1 MFLVKKISVVI
12 VVLICFLACSQES
25 FIKLQKKA
33 QEQENDGSKRP
44 SYVDSDYEVFSE
56 TIFLQNMVYQPI
68 EERNAFFQLTKDG
81 DDSFNPETSVIL
93 LNEPS
98 DNNEKN
104 PPLYQNDPNNNAN
117 NEKNPPLYQNDPNNN
132 ANNEKNPPL
141 YQNDPNNNANNEKSP
156 FLYKPK
162 RKAKNPKLIEY
173 SQQDFY
179 PLKNGDI
186 MMSKEGDQWLI
197 EIKSKALKRFLKDQ
211 NDKDR
216 QIQTFTFNDTKTQ
229 IAQFKG
235 KISSYV
241 YTTNDSDLS
250 LRPFYESFLLEKKS
264 DDLYMVD
271 KALDAIEVSKCQMVL
286 KKHSTD
292 KLDSQHKAISIDL
305 DFKKERFKSDTEL
318 FLECQS

>member
-1 MFLVKKISVVI
+1 MFLVKKIGVVV
-12 VVLICFLACSQES
+12 VVLICFLACSQER
-25 FIKLQKKA
+25 FIKIQKKA
-33 QEQENDGSKRP
+33 QEQENDGSQRP

-56 TIFLQNMVYQPI
+56 TIFLQNMVYQPT
-68 EERNAFFQLTKDG
+68 EERDSFAQLTKDE

-98 DNNEKN
+98 DNDTKN
-104 PPLYQNDPNNNAN
+104 PPLYQNESNTNTAN
-117 NEKNPPLYQNDPNNN
+117 NDTKN
-132 ANNEKNPPL
+132 
-141 YQNDPNNNANNEKSP
+141 P

-162 RKAKNPKLIEY
+162 RKTKNPKLIEY
-173 SQQDFY
+173 SQQNFY
-179 PLKNGDI
+179 PLKDGDI
-186 MMSKEGDQWLI
+186 VMSKEGDQWLI

-241 YTTNDSDLS
+241 YTTNNSDLS

-264 DDLYMVD
+264 DDFYTIGAIGD
-271 KALDAIEVSKCQMVL
+271 KALDAIEISKCQMVL

-318 FLECQS
+318 FLECLKES

>member
-1 MFLVKKISVVI
+1 MFLVKKIGVVV
-12 VVLICFLACSQES
+12 VVLIGFLACSQER
-25 FIKLQKKA
+25 FIQLQKKA

-56 TIFLQNMVYQPI
+56 TIFLKNMVYQPTR
-68 EERNAFFQLTKDG
+68 ERDAFAQLTKDE
-81 DDSFNPETSVIL
+81 DDSFNPKTSVIL
-93 LNEPS
+93 LNEPN
-98 DNNEKN
+98 DNDAKN
-104 PPLYQNDPNNNAN
+104 PPLNQNESNTNTAN
-117 NEKNPPLYQNDPNNN
+117 NDAKN
-132 ANNEKNPPL
+132 
-141 YQNDPNNNANNEKSP
+141 P

-162 RKAKNPKLIEY
+162 RKTKDPKLIEY
-173 SQQDFY
+173 SQQNFY
-179 PLKNGDI
+179 PLKDGDI
-186 MMSKEGDQWLI
+186 VMSKEGNQWLI

-211 NDKDR
+211 NNKDR

-241 YTTNDSDLS
+241 YTTNNSNLS

-264 DDLYMVD
+264 DDLYTIGD
-271 KALDAIEVSKCQMVL
+271 KALDAIEIHKCQMVL

>member
-1 MFLVKKISVVI
+1 MFLVKKIGVVV
-12 VVLICFLACSQES
+12 VVLIGFLACSQER
-25 FIKLQKKA
+25 FIQLQKKA

-56 TIFLQNMVYQPI
+56 TIFLKNMVYQPTR
-68 EERNAFFQLTKDG
+68 ERDAFVQPTEDG
-81 DDSFNPETSVIL
+81 DDSFNLETSVIL
-93 LNEPS
+93 LDEPS
-98 DNNEKN
+98 DNDTKN
-104 PPLYQNDPNNNAN
+104 PPLNQNESNNNTAN
-117 NEKNPPLYQNDPNNN
+117 NDTKN
-132 ANNEKNPPL
+132 
-141 YQNDPNNNANNEKSP
+141 P

-162 RKAKNPKLIEY
+162 RKTKDPKLIEY
-173 SQQDFY
+173 SQQNFY
-179 PLKNGDI
+179 PLKDGDI
-186 MMSKEGDQWLI
+186 VMSKEGDQWLI

-241 YTTNDSDLS
+241 YTTNNSDLS

-264 DDLYMVD
+264 DDFYMIGAIGD
-271 KALDAIEVSKCQMVL
+271 KALDAIEIQKCQMVL
-286 KKHSTD
+286 KKYSTD

>member
-1 MFLVKKISVVI
+1 MI
-12 VVLICFLACSQES
+12 LICFLACSQER

-68 EERNAFFQLTKDG
+68 EERNVFFQLTKDE

-98 DNNEKN
+98 DNDTKN
-104 PPLYQNDPNNNAN
+104 PPLYQNESNTNTAN
-117 NEKNPPLYQNDPNNN
+117 NDTKN
-132 ANNEKNPPL
+132 
-141 YQNDPNNNANNEKSP
+141 P
-156 FLYKPK
+156 FLYKK

-173 SQQDFY
+173 SQQNFY

-197 EIKSKALKRFLKDQ
+197 EIKSKALKRFLKNQ

-241 YTTNDSDLS
+241 YTTNNSDLS
-250 LRPFYESFLLEKKS
+250 LRPFYKSFLLEKKS
-264 DDLYMVD
+264 DNVYMIVD

>member
-12 VVLICFLACSQES
+12 MILVCFLACSQER

-44 SYVDSDYEVFSE
+44 SYVDSDHEVFSE
-56 TIFLQNMVYQPI
+56 TIFLQNMVYQPV
-68 EERNAFFQLTKDG
+68 EERNAFAQLTNDKDN
-81 DDSFNPETSVIL
+81 DPKETPLIL

-104 PPLYQNDPNNNAN
+104 PPSYPNDPNNN
-117 NEKNPPLYQNDPNNN
+117 DDN
-132 ANNEKNPPL
+132 ANNSQKN
-141 YQNDPNNNANNEKSP
+141 P

-162 RKAKNPKLIEY
+162 RKTKNPKLIEY
-173 SQQDFY
+173 SQQNFY
-179 PLKNGDI
+179 PLKDGDI
-186 MMSKEGDQWLI
+186 IMSKEGDQWLI
-197 EIKSKALKRFLKDQ
+197 EIQSKALKRFLKDQ

-241 YTTNDSDLS
+241 YTTNNSDLS
-250 LRPFYESFLLEKKS
+250 LRLFYESFLLEKKS
-264 DDLYMVD
+264 DNVYTIEN
-271 KALDAIEVSKCQMVL
+271 KALDAIEISKCQMVL

>member
-1 MFLVKKISVVI
+1 MFLVKKIGVVV
-12 VVLICFLACSQES
+12 VVLICFLACSQER

-56 TIFLQNMVYQPI
+56 TIFLQNMVYQPM
-68 EERNAFFQLTKDG
+68 EERDSFAQLTKDEN
-81 DDSFNPETSVIL
+81 DSFNPETSVIL

-117 NEKNPPLYQNDPNNN
+117 NEK
-132 ANNEKNPPL
+132 
-141 YQNDPNNNANNEKSP
+141 SP

-162 RKAKNPKLIEY
+162 RKTKNPKLIEY
-173 SQQDFY
+173 SQQNFY

-264 DDLYMVD
+264 DDLYTIGD
-271 KALDAIEVSKCQMVL
+271 KALDTIEISKCQMVL

>member
-1 MFLVKKISVVI
+1 MFLVKKIGVVI
-12 VVLICFLACSQES
+12 AVLMCFLACSQER
-25 FIKLQKKA
+25 FIQLQKKA

-56 TIFLQNMVYQPI
+56 TIFLQNMVYQPT
-68 EERNAFFQLTKDG
+68 EERDAFAQLTKNE

-98 DNNEKN
+98 GNDTKN
-104 PPLYQNDPNNNAN
+104 
-117 NEKNPPLYQNDPNNN
+117 
-132 ANNEKNPPL
+132 
-141 YQNDPNNNANNEKSP
+141 P

-162 RKAKNPKLIEY
+162 RKTKDSKLVEY
-173 SQQDFY
+173 SQQNFY
-179 PLKNGDI
+179 PLKDGDI
-186 MMSKEGDQWLI
+186 IVSKEGDQWLI

-241 YTTNDSDLS
+241 YTTNNSDLS

-264 DDLYMVD
+264 GDFYTIGAIGD
-271 KALDAIEVSKCQMVL
+271 KALDAIEISKCQMVL

-305 DFKKERFKSDTEL
+305 DFKKERFKSDIEL
-318 FLECQS
+318 FLECLKES

>member
-1 MFLVKKISVVI
+1 MI
-12 VVLICFLACSQES
+12 LICFLACSQER

-68 EERNAFFQLTKDG
+68 EERNAFFQLTNDEDNDPK
-81 DDSFNPETSVIL
+81 ETPLIL

-104 PPLYQNDPNNNAN
+104 PPLYPNDPHNNTAN
-117 NEKNPPLYQNDPNNN
+117 NDIKN
-132 ANNEKNPPL
+132 
-141 YQNDPNNNANNEKSP
+141 P
-156 FLYKPK
+156 FLYKK

-186 MMSKEGDQWLI
+186 IMSKEGDQWLI

-264 DDLYMVD
+264 DDLYTIGD
-271 KALDAIEVSKCQMVL
+271 KALDTIEISKCQMVL

>member
-1 MFLVKKISVVI
+1 MI
-12 VVLICFLACSQES
+12 LICFLACSQER
-25 FIKLQKKA
+25 FIQLQKKA
-33 QEQENDGSKRP
+33 QEQENDGSQRP

-56 TIFLQNMVYQPI
+56 TIFLQNMVYQPTN
-68 EERNAFFQLTKDG
+68 ERNAFFQLTKDE

-98 DNNEKN
+98 DNDTKN
-104 PPLYQNDPNNNAN
+104 PPLYQNDS
-117 NEKNPPLYQNDPNNN
+117 
-132 ANNEKNPPL
+132 
-141 YQNDPNNNANNEKSP
+141 NNNANNEKSP

-162 RKAKNPKLIEY
+162 RKTKNPKLIEY

-216 QIQTFTFNDTKTQ
+216 RIQTFTFNDTKTQ

-264 DDLYMVD
+264 DDLYTIGD
-271 KALDAIEVSKCQMVL
+271 KALDAIEISKCQIVL

>member
-1 MFLVKKISVVI
+1 MFLVKKIGVVI
-12 VVLICFLACSQES
+12 VVLMCFLACSQER
-25 FIKLQKKA
+25 FIQLQKKA

-56 TIFLQNMVYQPI
+56 TIFLKNMVYQPI
-68 EERNAFFQLTKDG
+68 EKRDSFAQLTKDE
-81 DDSFNPETSVIL
+81 DDSFNLETSVIL

-98 DNNEKN
+98 DNDTKN
-104 PPLYQNDPNNNAN
+104 PPLYQNESNTNTAN
-117 NEKNPPLYQNDPNNN
+117 NDTKN
-132 ANNEKNPPL
+132 
-141 YQNDPNNNANNEKSP
+141 P

-162 RKAKNPKLIEY
+162 RKTKDPKLIEY
-173 SQQDFY
+173 SQQNFY
-179 PLKNGDI
+179 PLKDGDI

-211 NDKDR
+211 NDKDH

-229 IAQFKG
+229 IVQFKG

-241 YTTNDSDLS
+241 YTTNNSDLS

-264 DDLYMVD
+264 DNLYTIGD
-271 KALDAIEVSKCQMVL
+271 KALDAIEISKCQMVL

>member
-1 MFLVKKISVVI
+1 MFLVKKIGVVV
-12 VVLICFLACSQES
+12 VVLICFLACSQER

-81 DDSFNPETSVIL
+81 NDSFNPETSVIL

-98 DNNEKN
+98 DN
-104 PPLYQNDPNNNAN
+104 DT
-117 NEKNPPLYQNDPNNN
+117 
-132 ANNEKNPPL
+132 KNPPL

-162 RKAKNPKLIEY
+162 RKTKNPKLIEY
-173 SQQDFY
+173 SQQNFY

-186 MMSKEGDQWLI
+186 MMSKEGDQWLV

-241 YTTNDSDLS
+241 YTTNNSDLS
-250 LRPFYESFLLEKKS
+250 LRPFYKSFLLEKKS
-264 DDLYMVD
+264 DDLYTIGD
-271 KALDAIEVSKCQMVL
+271 KALDAIEISKCQMVL

>member
-1 MFLVKKISVVI
+1 M
-12 VVLICFLACSQES
+12 VLIGFLACSQER
-25 FIKLQKKA
+25 FIQLQKKA

-56 TIFLQNMVYQPI
+56 TIFLQNMVHQPI
-68 EERNAFFQLTKDG
+68 KERDAFAQLTKDE

-93 LNEPS
+93 LDEPS
-98 DNNEKN
+98 DNDTKN
-104 PPLYQNDPNNNAN
+104 PPLNQNESNNNTASN
-117 NEKNPPLYQNDPNNN
+117 DTKN
-132 ANNEKNPPL
+132 
-141 YQNDPNNNANNEKSP
+141 P

-162 RKAKNPKLIEY
+162 RKTKDPKLIEY
-173 SQQDFY
+173 SQQNFY
-179 PLKNGDI
+179 PLKDGDI

-211 NDKDR
+211 NDKNR
-216 QIQTFTFNDTKTQ
+216 QIQTFIFNDTKTQ

-241 YTTNDSDLS
+241 YTTNNSNLS

-264 DDLYMVD
+264 DDLYTIGAIGD
-271 KALDAIEVSKCQMVL
+271 KALDAIEIQKCQMVL

>member
-1 MFLVKKISVVI
+1 MI
-12 VVLICFLACSQES
+12 LICFLACSQER

-33 QEQENDGSKRP
+33 QEQENDGSQRP

-56 TIFLQNMVYQPI
+56 TIFLQNMVYQPT
-68 EERNAFFQLTKDG
+68 EERDSFAQLTKDE
-81 DDSFNPETSVIL
+81 DDSFNPKTSVIL

-117 NEKNPPLYQNDPNNN
+117 NEKNP
-132 ANNEKNPPL
+132 
-141 YQNDPNNNANNEKSP
+141 

-162 RKAKNPKLIEY
+162 RKTKNPKLIEY
-173 SQQDFY
+173 SQQNFY
-179 PLKNGDI
+179 PLKDGDI
-186 MMSKEGDQWLI
+186 VMSKEGDQWLI

-229 IAQFKG
+229 IVQFKG

-241 YTTNDSDLS
+241 YTTNNSDLS

-264 DDLYMVD
+264 DDFYTIGAD
-271 KALDAIEVSKCQMVL
+271 KALDAIEISKCQMVL

-305 DFKKERFKSDTEL
+305 DFKKERFKSNTEL

>member
-1 MFLVKKISVVI
+1 MFLVKKIGVVV
-12 VVLICFLACSQES
+12 VVLIGFLACSQER
-25 FIKLQKKA
+25 FIQLQKKA

-56 TIFLQNMVYQPI
+56 TIFLQNMVYQPM
-68 EERNAFFQLTKDG
+68 EERDSFAQLTKDEN
-81 DDSFNPETSVIL
+81 DSFNPETSVIL

-98 DNNEKN
+98 DNDTKN
-104 PPLYQNDPNNNAN
+104 PPLNQNESSNNTASNDT
-117 NEKNPPLYQNDPNNN
+117 KN
-132 ANNEKNPPL
+132 
-141 YQNDPNNNANNEKSP
+141 P

-162 RKAKNPKLIEY
+162 RKTKDPKLIEY
-173 SQQDFY
+173 SQQNFY
-179 PLKNGDI
+179 PLKDGDI
-186 MMSKEGDQWLI
+186 VMSKEGDQWLI

-211 NDKDR
+211 NNKDR

-241 YTTNDSDLS
+241 YTTNNSNLS

-264 DDLYMVD
+264 DDFYMIGAIGD
-271 KALDAIEVSKCQMVL
+271 KALDAIEIHKCQMVL

>member
-1 MFLVKKISVVI
+1 MFLVKKIGVVI
-12 VVLICFLACSQES
+12 VVLIGFLACSQER
-25 FIKLQKKA
+25 FIQLQKKA

-56 TIFLQNMVYQPI
+56 TIFLQNMVYQPA
-68 EERNAFFQLTKDG
+68 EERNAFAQLTKDE
-81 DDSFNPETSVIL
+81 DNSFNPETSVIL

-98 DNNEKN
+98 GNDTKN
-104 PPLYQNDPNNNAN
+104 PPLYQNESNNNAN
-117 NEKNPPLYQNDPNNN
+117 T
-132 ANNEKNPPL
+132 ANNDTKN
-141 YQNDPNNNANNEKSP
+141 P

-162 RKAKNPKLIEY
+162 RKTKNPKLIEY
-173 SQQDFY
+173 SQQNFY

-186 MMSKEGDQWLI
+186 IMSKEGDQWLV

-250 LRPFYESFLLEKKS
+250 LRPFHESFLLEKKS
-264 DDLYMVD
+264 DDFYTIGAIGD
-271 KALDAIEVSKCQMVL
+271 KALDSIEISKCQMVL

>member
-1 MFLVKKISVVI
+1 MFLVKKIGVVV
-12 VVLICFLACSQES
+12 VVLICFLACSQER

-68 EERNAFFQLTKDG
+68 EERNAFFQLTKDE

-98 DNNEKN
+98 DNDTKN
-104 PPLYQNDPNNNAN
+104 PPLYPNESHNNTAN
-117 NEKNPPLYQNDPNNN
+117 NDTKN
-132 ANNEKNPPL
+132 
-141 YQNDPNNNANNEKSP
+141 P

-162 RKAKNPKLIEY
+162 RKTKNPKLIEY
-173 SQQDFY
+173 SQQNFY
-179 PLKNGDI
+179 PLKDGDI
-186 MMSKEGDQWLI
+186 IMSKEGDQWLI

-264 DDLYMVD
+264 DDLYTIEN
-271 KALDAIEVSKCQMVL
+271 KALDTIEISKCQIVL

-318 FLECQS
+318 FLECLKES

>member
-1 MFLVKKISVVI
+1 MFLVKKIGVVI
-12 VVLICFLACSQES
+12 MILVCFLACSQES
-25 FIKLQKKA
+25 FIKMQKKA

-68 EERNAFFQLTKDG
+68 EERNAFFQLTNDEDNDPK
-81 DDSFNPETSVIL
+81 ETPLIL

-98 DNNEKN
+98 DNSEKN
-104 PPLYQNDPNNNAN
+104 PPSYPNESHNNTNNAN
-117 NEKNPPLYQNDPNNN
+117 NDVKN
-132 ANNEKNPPL
+132 
-141 YQNDPNNNANNEKSP
+141 P

-162 RKAKNPKLIEY
+162 RKTKNPKLIEY

-186 MMSKEGDQWLI
+186 IMSKEGDQWLI
-197 EIKSKALKRFLKDQ
+197 EIQSKALKRFLKDQ

-264 DDLYMVD
+264 DNVYTIEN

>member
-1 MFLVKKISVVI
+1 MFLVKKIGVVV
-12 VVLICFLACSQES
+12 VVLIGFLACSQER
-25 FIKLQKKA
+25 FIQLQKKA

-56 TIFLQNMVYQPI
+56 TIFLQNMVHQPI
-68 EERNAFFQLTKDG
+68 KERDAFVQPTKDG

-93 LNEPS
+93 LDEPS
-98 DNNEKN
+98 DNDTKN
-104 PPLYQNDPNNNAN
+104 PPLNQNESNTNTAN
-117 NEKNPPLYQNDPNNN
+117 NDTKN
-132 ANNEKNPPL
+132 
-141 YQNDPNNNANNEKSP
+141 P

-162 RKAKNPKLIEY
+162 RKTKDPKLIEY
-173 SQQDFY
+173 SQQNFY
-179 PLKNGDI
+179 PLKDGDI
-186 MMSKEGDQWLI
+186 VMSKEGDQWLI

-241 YTTNDSDLS
+241 YTTNNSDLS
-250 LRPFYESFLLEKKS
+250 LRPFYKSFLLEKKS
-264 DDLYMVD
+264 DDFYTIGAIGD
-271 KALDAIEVSKCQMVL
+271 KALDAIEIQKCQMVL

-318 FLECQS
+318 FLECQN

>member
-1 MFLVKKISVVI
+1 MFLVKKIGVVV
-12 VVLICFLACSQES
+12 VVLIGFLACSQER
-25 FIKLQKKA
+25 FIQLQKKA

-56 TIFLQNMVYQPI
+56 TIFLQNMVHQPI
-68 EERNAFFQLTKDG
+68 KERDAFAQLAKDG

-98 DNNEKN
+98 DNDTKN
-104 PPLYQNDPNNNAN
+104 PPLNQNESSNNTTSNDT
-117 NEKNPPLYQNDPNNN
+117 KN
-132 ANNEKNPPL
+132 
-141 YQNDPNNNANNEKSP
+141 P

-162 RKAKNPKLIEY
+162 RKTKDPKLIEY
-173 SQQDFY
+173 SQQIFY
-179 PLKNGDI
+179 PLKDGDI
-186 MMSKEGDQWLI
+186 VMSKEGDQWLI

-241 YTTNDSDLS
+241 YTTNNSDLS
-250 LRPFYESFLLEKKS
+250 LRPFYKSFLLEKKS
-264 DDLYMVD
+264 DDFYMIGAIGD
-271 KALDAIEVSKCQMVL
+271 KALDAIEIQKCQMVL

-318 FLECQS
+318 FLECQN

>member
-1 MFLVKKISVVI
+1 MFLVKKIGVVI
-12 VVLICFLACSQES
+12 MILVCFLACSQES
-25 FIKLQKKA
+25 FIKMQKKA

-68 EERNAFFQLTKDG
+68 EERNAFFQLTRDE
-81 DDSFNPETSVIL
+81 DNSFNPENSVIL

-104 PPLYQNDPNNNAN
+104 PPLYPNDPHNNAN
-117 NEKNPPLYQNDPNNN
+117 N
-132 ANNEKNPPL
+132 NEKN
-141 YQNDPNNNANNEKSP
+141 P

-162 RKAKNPKLIEY
+162 RKTKNPKLIEY

-186 MMSKEGDQWLI
+186 IMSKEGDQWLI
-197 EIKSKALKRFLKDQ
+197 EIQSKALKRFLKDQ

-264 DDLYMVD
+264 DNVYTIEN

>member
-1 MFLVKKISVVI
+1 MFLVKKIGVVV
-12 VVLICFLACSQES
+12 VVLIGFLACSQER
-25 FIKLQKKA
+25 FIQLQKKA

-68 EERNAFFQLTKDG
+68 KERDAFAQLTKDE

-93 LNEPS
+93 LNEPN
-98 DNNEKN
+98 DNDAKN
-104 PPLYQNDPNNNAN
+104 PPLNQNESNTNTAN
-117 NEKNPPLYQNDPNNN
+117 NDVKN
-132 ANNEKNPPL
+132 
-141 YQNDPNNNANNEKSP
+141 P

-162 RKAKNPKLIEY
+162 RKTKDPKLIEY
-173 SQQDFY
+173 SQQNFY
-179 PLKNGDI
+179 PLKDGDI
-186 MMSKEGDQWLI
+186 VMSKEGNQWLI

-241 YTTNDSDLS
+241 YTTNNSNLS

-264 DDLYMVD
+264 DDFYTIGAIGD
-271 KALDAIEVSKCQMVL
+271 KALDAIEIHKCQMVL

>member
-1 MFLVKKISVVI
+1 M
-12 VVLICFLACSQES
+12 VLIGFLACSQER
-25 FIKLQKKA
+25 FIQLQKKA

-56 TIFLQNMVYQPI
+56 TIFLKNMVYQPM

-98 DNNEKN
+98 DNDTKN
-104 PPLYQNDPNNNAN
+104 PPLYQNESHNNNTTN
-117 NEKNPPLYQNDPNNN
+117 NDTKN
-132 ANNEKNPPL
+132 
-141 YQNDPNNNANNEKSP
+141 P

-162 RKAKNPKLIEY
+162 RKTKDPKLIEY
-173 SQQDFY
+173 SQQNFY
-179 PLKNGDI
+179 PLKDGDI
-186 MMSKEGDQWLI
+186 MMSKEGGQWLI

-241 YTTNDSDLS
+241 YTTNNSTLS

-264 DDLYMVD
+264 DNFYTIAAD
-271 KALDAIEVSKCQMVL
+271 KALDAIEIQKCQMVL

>member
-1 MFLVKKISVVI
+1 MILV
-12 VVLICFLACSQES
+12 CFLACSQER
-25 FIKLQKKA
+25 FIQLQKKA

-56 TIFLQNMVYQPI
+56 TIFLQNMVYQPT
-68 EERNAFFQLTKDG
+68 EERDSFAQLTKDE

-104 PPLYQNDPNNNAN
+104 PPLNQNESNTNTAN
-117 NEKNPPLYQNDPNNN
+117 NDT
-132 ANNEKNPPL
+132 
-141 YQNDPNNNANNEKSP
+141 KSP
-156 FLYKPK
+156 FLYKLK
-162 RKAKNPKLIEY
+162 RKTKNPKLIEY
-173 SQQDFY
+173 SQQNFY

-186 MMSKEGDQWLI
+186 VMSKEGDQWLV

-229 IAQFKG
+229 IAQFNG

-241 YTTNDSDLS
+241 YTTNNSDLS

-264 DDLYMVD
+264 DDFYTIGAIGD
-271 KALDAIEVSKCQMVL
+271 KALDAIEISKCQMVL

>member
-1 MFLVKKISVVI
+1 MFLVKKIGVVI
-12 VVLICFLACSQES
+12 VVLIGFLACSQER
-25 FIKLQKKA
+25 FIQLQKKA

-56 TIFLQNMVYQPI
+56 TIFLKNMVYQPI
-68 EERNAFFQLTKDG
+68 KERDAFAQLTKDG

-93 LNEPS
+93 LDEPS
-98 DNNEKN
+98 DNDTKN
-104 PPLYQNDPNNNAN
+104 PPLNQNESSNNTASNDT
-117 NEKNPPLYQNDPNNN
+117 KN
-132 ANNEKNPPL
+132 
-141 YQNDPNNNANNEKSP
+141 P

-162 RKAKNPKLIEY
+162 RKTKDPKLIEY
-173 SQQDFY
+173 SQQNFY
-179 PLKNGDI
+179 PLKDGDI
-186 MMSKEGDQWLI
+186 VMSKEGDQWLI

-211 NDKDR
+211 NNKDR

-241 YTTNDSDLS
+241 YTTNNSNLS

-264 DDLYMVD
+264 DDFYMIGAIGD
-271 KALDAIEVSKCQMVL
+271 KALDAIEIQKCQMVL

>member
-1 MFLVKKISVVI
+1 MFLVKKIGVVV
-12 VVLICFLACSQES
+12 VVLIGFLACSQER
-25 FIKLQKKA
+25 FIQLQKKA

-68 EERNAFFQLTKDG
+68 KERDAFVQPTKDG

-93 LNEPS
+93 LDEPS
-98 DNNEKN
+98 DNDTKN
-104 PPLYQNDPNNNAN
+104 PPLNQNESNNTAN
-117 NEKNPPLYQNDPNNN
+117 NDTKN
-132 ANNEKNPPL
+132 
-141 YQNDPNNNANNEKSP
+141 P

-162 RKAKNPKLIEY
+162 RKTKDPKLIEY
-173 SQQDFY
+173 SQQNFY
-179 PLKNGDI
+179 PLKDGDI
-186 MMSKEGDQWLI
+186 VMSKEGDQWLI

-241 YTTNDSDLS
+241 YTTNNSNLS

-264 DDLYMVD
+264 DDLYMIGAIGD
-271 KALDAIEVSKCQMVL
+271 KALDAIEIQKCQMVL

>member
-1 MFLVKKISVVI
+1 MFLVKKIGVVI
-12 VVLICFLACSQES
+12 MVLVCFLACSQER

-81 DDSFNPETSVIL
+81 DDSFNPETAVIL

-98 DNNEKN
+98 DNDTKN
-104 PPLYQNDPNNNAN
+104 PPLYPNESHNNTAN
-117 NEKNPPLYQNDPNNN
+117 NDTKN
-132 ANNEKNPPL
+132 
-141 YQNDPNNNANNEKSP
+141 P

-173 SQQDFY
+173 SQQNFY
-179 PLKNGDI
+179 PLKDGDI
-186 MMSKEGDQWLI
+186 MISKEGDQWLI

-241 YTTNDSDLS
+241 YTTNNSDLS
-250 LRPFYESFLLEKKS
+250 LRPFYKSFLLEKKS
-264 DDLYMVD
+264 DDFYTIGD

>member
-1 MFLVKKISVVI
+1 MFLVKKIGVVV
-12 VVLICFLACSQES
+12 VVLIGFLACSQER
-25 FIKLQKKA
+25 FIQLQKKA

-56 TIFLQNMVYQPI
+56 TIFLQNMVHQPI
-68 EERNAFFQLTKDG
+68 KERDAFIQPTKDG
-81 DDSFNPETSVIL
+81 DDSFSPETSVIL

-98 DNNEKN
+98 DNDTKN
-104 PPLYQNDPNNNAN
+104 
-117 NEKNPPLYQNDPNNN
+117 
-132 ANNEKNPPL
+132 
-141 YQNDPNNNANNEKSP
+141 P

-162 RKAKNPKLIEY
+162 RKTKDPKLIEY
-173 SQQDFY
+173 SQQNFY
-179 PLKNGDI
+179 PLKDGDI
-186 MMSKEGDQWLI
+186 VMSKEGNQWLI

-235 KISSYV
+235 KIYSYV
-241 YTTNDSDLS
+241 YTTNNSNLS
-250 LRPFYESFLLEKKS
+250 LRPFYKSFLLEKKS
-264 DDLYMVD
+264 DDFYMIGAIGD
-271 KALDAIEVSKCQMVL
+271 KALDAIEIQKCQMVL

>member
-1 MFLVKKISVVI
+1 MFLVKKIGVVV
-12 VVLICFLACSQES
+12 VVLICFLACSQER
-25 FIKLQKKA
+25 FIQLQKKA

-56 TIFLQNMVYQPI
+56 TIFLQNMVYQPT
-68 EERNAFFQLTKDG
+68 EEKDSFAQLTKDEN
-81 DDSFNPETSVIL
+81 DSFNPETSVIL

-104 PPLYQNDPNNNAN
+104 PPLYQNESNNNTAN
-117 NEKNPPLYQNDPNNN
+117 NDTKN
-132 ANNEKNPPL
+132 
-141 YQNDPNNNANNEKSP
+141 P

-162 RKAKNPKLIEY
+162 RKTKNPKLIEY
-173 SQQDFY
+173 SQQNFY
-179 PLKNGDI
+179 PLKDGDI
-186 MMSKEGDQWLI
+186 VMSKEGDQWLI

-264 DDLYMVD
+264 DDLYTIGAD
-271 KALDAIEVSKCQMVL
+271 KALDAIEISKCQMVL

>member
-1 MFLVKKISVVI
+1 MFLVKKIGVVV
-12 VVLICFLACSQES
+12 VVLMCFLACSQER

-68 EERNAFFQLTKDG
+68 EERNAFFQLTKDE
-81 DDSFNPETSVIL
+81 DNSFNPETSVIL

-98 DNNEKN
+98 DNDTKN
-104 PPLYQNDPNNNAN
+104 PPLYQNESNTNTAN
-117 NEKNPPLYQNDPNNN
+117 NDTKN
-132 ANNEKNPPL
+132 
-141 YQNDPNNNANNEKSP
+141 P

-173 SQQDFY
+173 SQQNFY
-179 PLKNGDI
+179 PLKDGDI
-186 MMSKEGDQWLI
+186 VMSKEGDQWLI

-264 DDLYMVD
+264 DDLYTIGD
-271 KALDAIEVSKCQMVL
+271 KALDTIEVSKCQMVL

>member
-1 MFLVKKISVVI
+1 MFLVKKIGVVV
-12 VVLICFLACSQES
+12 VVLIGFLACSQER
-25 FIKLQKKA
+25 FIQLQKKA

-44 SYVDSDYEVFSE
+44 SYVDSDCEVFSE
-56 TIFLQNMVYQPI
+56 TIFLQNMVHQPI
-68 EERNAFFQLTKDG
+68 KERDAFAQLTKDG

-93 LNEPS
+93 LDEPS
-98 DNNEKN
+98 DNDTKN
-104 PPLYQNDPNNNAN
+104 PPLNQNESNTNTAN
-117 NEKNPPLYQNDPNNN
+117 NDVKN
-132 ANNEKNPPL
+132 
-141 YQNDPNNNANNEKSP
+141 P

-162 RKAKNPKLIEY
+162 RKTKDPKLIEY
-173 SQQDFY
+173 SQQNFY
-179 PLKNGDI
+179 PLKDGDI
-186 MMSKEGDQWLI
+186 MMSKKGDQWLI

-241 YTTNDSDLS
+241 YTTNNSNLS

-264 DDLYMVD
+264 DDFYMIGAIGD
-271 KALDAIEVSKCQMVL
+271 KALDAIEIHKCQMVL

>member
-12 VVLICFLACSQES
+12 MILICFLACSQES

-33 QEQENDGSKRP
+33 QEQENDGSQRP

-68 EERNAFFQLTKDG
+68 EEKDSFAQLTKDG
-81 DDSFNPETSVIL
+81 NDSFDPSFNPETSVIL

-104 PPLYQNDPNNNAN
+104 PHLYQNDPNNNAN
-117 NEKNPPLYQNDPNNN
+117 NEKN
-132 ANNEKNPPL
+132 
-141 YQNDPNNNANNEKSP
+141 P

-186 MMSKEGDQWLI
+186 MMSKEGDQWLV

-264 DDLYMVD
+264 DNVYTIGD
-271 KALDAIEVSKCQMVL
+271 KALDAIEISKCQMVL

>member
-1 MFLVKKISVVI
+1 MFLVKKIGVVV
-12 VVLICFLACSQES
+12 VVLIGFLACSQER
-25 FIKLQKKA
+25 FIQLQKKA

-56 TIFLQNMVYQPI
+56 TIFLQNMVHQPI
-68 EERNAFFQLTKDG
+68 KERDAFAQLTKDE

-98 DNNEKN
+98 DNDTKN
-104 PPLYQNDPNNNAN
+104 PPLNQNESNNNTAN
-117 NEKNPPLYQNDPNNN
+117 NDAKN
-132 ANNEKNPPL
+132 
-141 YQNDPNNNANNEKSP
+141 P

-162 RKAKNPKLIEY
+162 RKTKDPKLIEY
-173 SQQDFY
+173 SQQNFY
-179 PLKNGDI
+179 PLKDGDI
-186 MMSKEGDQWLI
+186 VMSKEGDQWLI

-211 NDKDR
+211 NNKDR

-241 YTTNDSDLS
+241 YTTNNSNLS

-264 DDLYMVD
+264 DDIYTIGD
-271 KALDAIEVSKCQMVL
+271 KALDAIEIQKCQMVL

>member
-1 MFLVKKISVVI
+1 MFLVKKIGVVV
-12 VVLICFLACSQES
+12 VVLIGFLACSQER
-25 FIKLQKKA
+25 FIQLQKKA

-56 TIFLQNMVYQPI
+56 TIFLQNMVHQPI
-68 EERNAFFQLTKDG
+68 KERDAFAQLTKDE

-93 LNEPS
+93 LDEPS
-98 DNNEKN
+98 DNDTKN
-104 PPLYQNDPNNNAN
+104 PPLNQNESNNNTNTAN
-117 NEKNPPLYQNDPNNN
+117 NDAKN
-132 ANNEKNPPL
+132 
-141 YQNDPNNNANNEKSP
+141 P

-162 RKAKNPKLIEY
+162 RKTKDPKLIEY
-173 SQQDFY
+173 SQQNFY
-179 PLKNGDI
+179 PLKDGDI
-186 MMSKEGDQWLI
+186 VMSKEGDQWLI

-241 YTTNDSDLS
+241 YTTNNSNLS

-264 DDLYMVD
+264 DDLYTIEN
-271 KALDAIEVSKCQMVL
+271 KALDAIEIQKCQMVL

>member
-1 MFLVKKISVVI
+1 M
-12 VVLICFLACSQES
+12 VLIGFLACSQER
-25 FIKLQKKA
+25 FIQLQKKA

-56 TIFLQNMVYQPI
+56 TIFLQNMVHQPI
-68 EERNAFFQLTKDG
+68 KERDAFAQLTNNE

-93 LNEPS
+93 LDEPS
-98 DNNEKN
+98 DNDTKN
-104 PPLYQNDPNNNAN
+104 PPLNQNESNNNTASN
-117 NEKNPPLYQNDPNNN
+117 DTKN
-132 ANNEKNPPL
+132 
-141 YQNDPNNNANNEKSP
+141 P

-162 RKAKNPKLIEY
+162 RKTKDPKLIEY
-173 SQQDFY
+173 SQQNFY
-179 PLKNGDI
+179 PLKDGDI
-186 MMSKEGDQWLI
+186 VMSKEGDQWLI
-197 EIKSKALKRFLKDQ
+197 EIKSKSLKRFLKDQ

-241 YTTNDSDLS
+241 YTTNNSNLS

-264 DDLYMVD
+264 DDFYMIGAIGD
-271 KALDAIEVSKCQMVL
+271 KALDAIEIHKCQMVL

>member
-1 MFLVKKISVVI
+1 MFLVKKISVVV
-12 VVLICFLACSQES
+12 VVLIGFLACSQES

-56 TIFLQNMVYQPI
+56 TIFLKNMVYQPT
-68 EERNAFFQLTKDG
+68 EERDSFAQLTKDEN
-81 DDSFNPETSVIL
+81 DSFNSETSVIL

-98 DNNEKN
+98 GNDTKN
-104 PPLYQNDPNNNAN
+104 PPLYQNESNTNTAN
-117 NEKNPPLYQNDPNNN
+117 NDTKN
-132 ANNEKNPPL
+132 
-141 YQNDPNNNANNEKSP
+141 P

-162 RKAKNPKLIEY
+162 RKTKDPKLIEY
-173 SQQDFY
+173 SQQNFY
-179 PLKNGDI
+179 PLKDGDI
-186 MMSKEGDQWLI
+186 VMSKEGDQWLI
-197 EIKSKALKRFLKDQ
+197 KIKSKALKRFLKDQ
-211 NDKDR
+211 NNKDR

-241 YTTNDSDLS
+241 YTTNNSDLS

-264 DDLYMVD
+264 NDFYTIGAIGD
-271 KALDAIEVSKCQMVL
+271 KALDTIEISKCQMVL

-318 FLECQS
+318 FLECLKES

>member
-12 VVLICFLACSQES
+12 MILICFLACSQES

-56 TIFLQNMVYQPI
+56 TIFLQNMVYQPR
-68 EERNAFFQLTKDG
+68 EERNAFFQLTNDEDNDPK
-81 DDSFNPETSVIL
+81 ETPVIL

-104 PPLYQNDPNNNAN
+104 PPLYPNDPHNNTNNAN
-117 NEKNPPLYQNDPNNN
+117 NDTKN
-132 ANNEKNPPL
+132 
-141 YQNDPNNNANNEKSP
+141 P

-162 RKAKNPKLIEY
+162 RKTKNPKLIEY

-186 MMSKEGDQWLI
+186 IMSKEGDQWLV

-264 DDLYMVD
+264 DNVYTIEN
-271 KALDAIEVSKCQMVL
+271 KALDTMEISKCQMVL

>member
-1 MFLVKKISVVI
+1 MILV
-12 VVLICFLACSQES
+12 CFLACSQER

-68 EERNAFFQLTKDG
+68 EERNAFFQLTKDE

-104 PPLYQNDPNNNAN
+104 PPLYPNESDNNTNNAN
-117 NEKNPPLYQNDPNNN
+117 NDTKN
-132 ANNEKNPPL
+132 
-141 YQNDPNNNANNEKSP
+141 P

-162 RKAKNPKLIEY
+162 RKTKNPKLIEY

-179 PLKNGDI
+179 PLKDGDI
-186 MMSKEGDQWLI
+186 VMSKEGDQWLI

-241 YTTNDSDLS
+241 YTTNNSDLS
-250 LRPFYESFLLEKKS
+250 LRPFYKSFLLEKKS
-264 DDLYMVD
+264 DDLYTIGD
-271 KALDAIEVSKCQMVL
+271 KALDAIEISKCQMVL

-318 FLECQS
+318 FLECLKES

>member
-1 MFLVKKISVVI
+1 MFLVKKIGVVV
-12 VVLICFLACSQES
+12 VVLIGFLACSQER
-25 FIKLQKKA
+25 FIQLQKKA

-56 TIFLQNMVYQPI
+56 TIFLKNMVYQPI
-68 EERNAFFQLTKDG
+68 KERDAFAQLTKDE

-98 DNNEKN
+98 DNDTKN
-104 PPLYQNDPNNNAN
+104 PPLNQNESSNNA
-117 NEKNPPLYQNDPNNN
+117 
-132 ANNEKNPPL
+132 ANNDTKN
-141 YQNDPNNNANNEKSP
+141 P

-162 RKAKNPKLIEY
+162 RKTKNPKLIEY
-173 SQQDFY
+173 SQQNFY

-186 MMSKEGDQWLI
+186 MMSKEGDQWLV

-241 YTTNDSDLS
+241 YTTNNSDLS

-264 DDLYMVD
+264 DDFYMIGAIGD
-271 KALDAIEVSKCQMVL
+271 KALDAIEIQKCQMVL

>member
-12 VVLICFLACSQES
+12 MILICFLACSQES

-56 TIFLQNMVYQPI
+56 TIFLKNMVYQPT
-68 EERNAFFQLTKDG
+68 EERDSFAQLTKDEN
-81 DDSFNPETSVIL
+81 DSFNPETSVIL

-117 NEKNPPLYQNDPNNN
+117 NEKNP
-132 ANNEKNPPL
+132 
-141 YQNDPNNNANNEKSP
+141 

-162 RKAKNPKLIEY
+162 RKVKNPKLIEY
-173 SQQDFY
+173 SQQNFY
-179 PLKNGDI
+179 PLKDGDI

-197 EIKSKALKRFLKDQ
+197 EIKSKALKRFLKAQ

-241 YTTNDSDLS
+241 YTTTNSDLS

-264 DDLYMVD
+264 DDFYTIGAIGD
-271 KALDAIEVSKCQMVL
+271 KALDAIEISKCQMVL

>member
-1 MFLVKKISVVI
+1 MFLVKKIGVVV
-12 VVLICFLACSQES
+12 VVLIGFLACSQER
-25 FIKLQKKA
+25 FIQLQKKA

-56 TIFLQNMVYQPI
+56 TIFLQNMVHQPI
-68 EERNAFFQLTKDG
+68 KERDAFAQLTKDEN
-81 DDSFNPETSVIL
+81 DSFNPETSVIL

-98 DNNEKN
+98 DNNTKN
-104 PPLYQNDPNNNAN
+104 PPLNQNESNNNTASN
-117 NEKNPPLYQNDPNNN
+117 DTKNL
-132 ANNEKNPPL
+132 
-141 YQNDPNNNANNEKSP
+141 

-162 RKAKNPKLIEY
+162 RKTKDPKLIEY
-173 SQQDFY
+173 SQQNFY
-179 PLKNGDI
+179 PLKDGDI

-241 YTTNDSDLS
+241 YTTNNSDLS

-264 DDLYMVD
+264 DDLYTIGD
-271 KALDAIEVSKCQMVL
+271 KALDAIEIHKCQMVL